1 MKINN
6 KSKTLL
12 SKALKLLYYIVIT
25 FVCLV
30 IIALLFYVISSHLNS
45 NKENYKPKFSLYTI
59 VSPSMTPV
67 INVYDVVLNIG
78 VEKPEDIQV
87 GDIIT
92 YVSTAP
98 ASEGMTIT
106 HRVVE
111 VEKLPDGT
119 YEYLTQGD
127 NNSTPDSVSVTFD
140 KVIGKEILII
150 PYLGKLQFL
159 IASKKSLLILIVIPI
174 FIYLLKDIKKLIELI
189 KLKYKVSEITSNSD
203 DELENQK
210 QLENQR
216 KKELTEKLERMQA
229 AKEALIKSQHEPSTF
244 LEKYTETVVEVSK
257 KKKVKKDIK
266 EDIKEVKTTNERIEI
281 LDTDELTSKI
291 KEYDQKL
298 QELEI
303 MLEKIRD
310 ERDQKKNISYEDV
323 IKEEDFLK
331 GKKIKVVNVELTKNQ
346 KIVVKHLPITDNE
359 EYTINHVSKIEE
371 NTSLKEPEKNT
382 RLNLN
387 PTKIKQVKRNSKKK
401 QKNKKKR
408 IITIEKI
415 K

>member
-30 IIALLFYVISSHLNS
+30 IIALLFYVISSHLHS
-45 NKENYKPKFSLYTI
+45 NKENYKTKFSLYTI

-111 VEKLPDGT
+111 VEKMSDGT

-140 KVIGKEILII
+140 KVIGKELLII

-159 IASKKSLLILIVIPI
+159 IASKKSLLIIIVIPI

-189 KLKYKVSEITSNSD
+189 KLKYKVSEITSNND

-210 QLENQR
+210 QLETQR

-266 EDIKEVKTTNERIEI
+266 EVKTTNERIEI

-303 MLEKIRD
+303 MLEKIRN

-387 PTKIKQVKRNSKKK
+387 PTKIKQVKRKSKKK
-401 QKNKKKR
+401 QKNKNKR